1 MLLKTNIQKSYI
13 YIYIY
18 TLFNNASKKQT
29 SKNPISFAYEH
40 TALFVIVY
48 LASPLLPIVETL
60 SV

>member
-1 MLLKTNIQKSYI
+1 MRYAHCNCPQAN
-13 YIYIY
+13 IY

-48 LASPLLPIVETL
+48 SASTYFL
-60 SV
+60 